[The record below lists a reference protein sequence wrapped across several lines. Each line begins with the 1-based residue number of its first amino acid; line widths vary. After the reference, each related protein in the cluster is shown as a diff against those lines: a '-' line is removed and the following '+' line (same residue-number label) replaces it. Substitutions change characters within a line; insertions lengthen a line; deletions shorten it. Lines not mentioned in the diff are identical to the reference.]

1 MCGLCTTMYLF
12 LADTSIDFPQRLQ
25 HLINVH
31 VGEVYVYVC
40 TCYRE
45 RAIQLFNTYMYMYM
59 HIPCIC
65 QADRQTCREEQSIHT
80 VLCVLLSAVY
90 EYRNTHMYMFIY
102 VHTYVYMYVR
112 TCTRTLPYNKV
123 GRLSMAA
130 IRGW

>member
-1 MCGLCTTMYLF
+1 MCLF

-59 HIPCIC
+59 HITMHMSR
-65 QADRQTCREEQSIHT
+65 ANRQTCREEQNTHT

-90 EYRNTHMYMFIY
+90 EYRNMYMYMFIY
-102 VHTYVYMYVR
+102 V
-112 TCTRTLPYNKV
+112 CT
-123 GRLSMAA
+123 
-130 IRGW
+130 

>member
-12 LADTSIDFPQRLQ
+12 LADTSIDFPQSLQ

-65 QADRQTCREEQSIHT
+65 QGRQTDMQRGTEYTHSTMCTS
-80 VLCVLLSAVY
+80 VSCV
-90 EYRNTHMYMFIY
+90 
-102 VHTYVYMYVR
+102 
-112 TCTRTLPYNKV
+112 
-123 GRLSMAA
+123 
-130 IRGW
+130 